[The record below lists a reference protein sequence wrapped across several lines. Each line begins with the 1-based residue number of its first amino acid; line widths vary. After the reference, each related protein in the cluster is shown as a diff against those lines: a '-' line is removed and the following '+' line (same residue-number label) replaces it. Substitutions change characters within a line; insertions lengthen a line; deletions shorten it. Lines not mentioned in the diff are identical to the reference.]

1 MWQGQGAEWEW
12 ARVQAAARGRK
23 TECAEET
30 PNLSHLPGATWGLQT
45 GGSHEVQSLQLQA
58 GLQAR
63 ARQGGSRKLAYW
75 LFCFPP
81 PPPPPPEISLSGL
94 KRLDPHFPDVAGAA
108 SRARSGCQGM
118 FQVFLP
124 GVSRWLRDSWG
135 AKCKPYSNCKAGNSI
150 LLRRM

>member
-30 PNLSHLPGATWGLQT
+30 PNLSHLPGATLGLPANRRF
-45 GGSHEVQSLQLQA
+45 SHEVQSLQLQA

-63 ARQGGSRKLAYW
+63 ARQGGNRKLAYW

-81 PPPPPPEISLSGL
+81 PPPPEISLNGL
-94 KRLDPHFPDVAGAA
+94 KRLDPHFLNVVWAA
-108 SRARSGCQGM
+108 SRACSGCQEM
-118 FQVFLP
+118 FQVSLP
-124 GVSRWLRDSWG
+124 GISRWLRDSWG
-135 AKCKPYSNCKAGNSI
+135 TKCKPYSNCKAGNSI